1 MSRSFSKKAWSAAQ
15 KHGYRSSLEISLQK
29 FFLANGVS
37 FKYETTKIQWEDRRF
52 RKYTPDF
59 ILPNG
64 IIIETKGLFTVEDR
78 RKHKE
83 IKSQYPELEI
93 RFVFENSKRRISK
106 VSKTTY
112 ADWCDKMKIKH
123 ANKEMPI
130 DWAHEKGTW
139 TNLFFDKEY
148 GNATTE

>member
-1 MSRSFSKKAWSAAQ
+1 MSRSFSKKAWAAAK
-15 KHGYRSSLEISLQK
+15 KHGYRSSLEVTLQK
-29 FFLANGVS
+29 FFTENGVT
-37 FKYETTKIQWEDRRF
+37 FKYESTKIQWEDRRF

-64 IIIETKGLFTVEDR
+64 IIVEAKGLFTAEDR

-83 IKSQYPELEI
+83 VKEQHPNLEI
-93 RFVFENSKRRISK
+93 RFVFENSKRKISK

-123 ANKEMPI
+123 ANKAMPLE
-130 DWAHEKGTW
+130 WAHETGNW
-139 TNLFFDKEY
+139 LNLFFDKEY
-148 GNATTE
+148 DNATAE